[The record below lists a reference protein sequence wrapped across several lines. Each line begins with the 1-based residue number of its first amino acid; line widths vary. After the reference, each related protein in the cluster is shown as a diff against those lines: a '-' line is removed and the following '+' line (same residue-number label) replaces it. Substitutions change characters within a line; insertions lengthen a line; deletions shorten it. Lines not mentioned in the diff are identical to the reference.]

1 MTTTVN
7 DPSPSGEEPIAPPAP
22 QVRPPRPAFA
32 VSMLARRLHFLAGL
46 SIAPFL
52 AVLCLSGLAY
62 AFTPQINDLFYAGEQ
77 SVTVQ
82 DGPVYPLSEQVRAAL
97 ATRPADT
104 LGSVVTPAAP
114 DAATQVVLSE
124 PGLDS
129 AEARTVYVNPYT
141 NHVTGDLV
149 TVSGRPPAQ
158 QWLREFHGNLH
169 LGEPG
174 RLYSEFVA
182 SWLPFVVL
190 GGLVL
195 WIGQRRRA
203 KRLRALFLPETGQ
216 QPGRARTRAW
226 HGALGLW
233 LAAGLLAVSVTGLTW
248 SAYAGD
254 RFDKAVAALDGKS
267 PSLTAPPVT
276 APRGGQPISIDAALA
291 IARAQGLKGAV
302 TITPPAAE
310 AKPFKVAETSDR
322 LPIRKGSVAID
333 PYSGQ
338 VSARLGWPDYPLLAK
353 LTALGIAAHSGTLL
367 GLANQLVMALLA
379 LGTLVLLAFGYRMW
393 WKRRPAG
400 RRRAPAPPP
409 VWRHLPWP
417 VVAGAVVVV
426 AAVGWAMPVFGVSLI
441 AFIVL
446 DGMIATVTRQRQPD
460 SA

>member
-1 MTTTVN
+1 MTTTVK
-7 DPSPSGEEPIAPPAP
+7 DPSPPSEEPP
-22 QVRPPRPAFA
+22 VRSPRPAVA
-32 VSMLARRLHFLAGL
+32 VKMLARRVHFLAGL

-62 AFTPQINDLFYAGEQ
+62 AFTPQINDLFYAGKQ

-82 DGPVYPLSEQVRAAL
+82 DGPAYPLSEQVQAAL
-97 ATRPADT
+97 ATHPADT
-104 LGSVVTPAAP
+104 LGSVVTPSAP

-124 PGLDS
+124 PGLDP

-141 NHVTGDLV
+141 NQVTGDLV

-195 WIGQRRRA
+195 WLGQHRRA
-203 KRLRALFLPETGQ
+203 KRLRTLLLPATGQ
-216 QPGRARTRAW
+216 QPGRARTQAW

-254 RFDKAVAALDGKS
+254 RVDQVIAALDGKT

-276 APRGGQPISIDAALA
+276 VPPGRPRIAIDDALA
-291 IARAQGLKGAV
+291 IARAQGLQGAV
-302 TITPPAAE
+302 TITPPAA
-310 AKPFKVAETSDR
+310 AKPFKVAETSDGI
-322 LPIRKGSVAID
+322 PIRKGSVAID

-338 VSARLGWPDYPLLAK
+338 VSARQGWSDYPLLAK
-353 LTALGIAAHSGTLL
+353 LTTLGIAAHSGTLL
-367 GLANQLVMALLA
+367 GPANQIVMALLA
-379 LGTLVLLAFGYRMW
+379 LGTLVVLTLGYRMW

-400 RRRAPAPPP
+400 QRRAPAPPP
-409 VWRHLPWP
+409 IWRHLPWP
-417 VVAGAVVVV
+417 VAAGAAVVIAV
-426 AAVGWAMPVFGVSLI
+426 VGWAMPVFGVSLI
-441 AFIVL
+441 AFVVL
-446 DGMIATVTRQRQPD
+446 DGAITTVTRRRQP
-460 SA
+460 ATV